1 MKRKLLQV
9 IRSLRSRGGNTV
21 AEFAVTAAMM
31 ATLAATAAPK
41 ISDASANSMIS
52 IKESADLY
60 NEVQQL
66 NHQRKLLKD
75 EIFELLVA
83 QNQILMKN
91 VANSHLR
98 DSAADYSFDLSN
110 NEDRDLYD
118 DPEPNDDYRD
128 DVSIRQQQYSQDR

>member
-66 NHQRKLLKD
+66 NHQRELLKD

>member
-21 AEFAVTAAMM
+21 AEFAVTTAMM

-41 ISDASANSMIS
+41 LSDASSNSMIS

-66 NHQRKLLKD
+66 NHQRELLKD

>member
-66 NHQRKLLKD
+66 NHQRELLKD

-98 DSAADYSFDLSN
+98 DSAADYSFDISN

>member
-1 MKRKLLQV
+1 MQV

-66 NHQRKLLKD
+66 NHQRELLKD